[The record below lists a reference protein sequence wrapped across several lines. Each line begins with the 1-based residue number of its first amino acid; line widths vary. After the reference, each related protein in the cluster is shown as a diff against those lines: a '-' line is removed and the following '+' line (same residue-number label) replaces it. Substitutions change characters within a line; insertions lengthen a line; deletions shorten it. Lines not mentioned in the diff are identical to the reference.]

1 MGEGGGDDDVE
12 VEAINA
18 AGAKVDDRV
27 FISFKTSS
35 LLKVSFLVYM
45 VPVLL
50 RKQNV

>member
-18 AGAKVDDRV
+18 AGAKV
-27 FISFKTSS
+27 
-35 LLKVSFLVYM
+35 SFLVYM